1 MLVLQYPKD
10 KARVAKLLRRSS
22 TSDPETEAAVRAIIE
37 QVRTEG
43 DRAVVE
49 LTEKFDHVSL
59 KPKQFR
65 VPTDRLREAWNA
77 LPKPL
82 QEALRTAHRRIK
94 SYHTRQLTRGFVM
107 FDKYDNRMT
116 QRLLPLRR
124 AGVFVP
130 GFTADYPSTV
140 LMDIVP
146 ARVAGVDEIALLTPP
161 GRLETSGG
169 QASLGAAWLAGVD
182 EVYAVGGTPGIAALA
197 LGTETIPRVD
207 IIVGPGNK
215 YIATAKRLLY
225 GEIAID
231 MVAGPSEILVLA
243 DDTAEPRLVAADLLS
258 QAEHHDDAQA
268 MAILVGDY
276 DVDALVAEIE
286 VQTAASPRRQ
296 TIRRSLKTAGALI
309 RVATVDEAVDLAEA
323 KAPEHLEIVMRDARK
338 IADRIRNVGAI
349 FVGPHTPE
357 AIGDYVAGPNHT
369 LPTGGTARFFSPLS
383 VWSFLKAS
391 HVVEFTQKGLEALGP
406 DVVTIAEAEGL
417 VGHAESVKKR
427 LGRG

>member
-1 MLVLQYPKD
+1 MLVLDYPKD
-10 KARVAKLLRRSS
+10 KARIAKLLRHSS
-22 TSDPETEAAVRAIIE
+22 TADPETEAAVRAIIE
-37 QVRTEG
+37 QVRSEG
-43 DRAVVE
+43 DRAVAA
-49 LTEKFDHVSL
+49 LTEKFDHVTL
-59 KPKQFR
+59 TPRQFR
-65 VPTDRLREAWNA
+65 VPTDRLREAWNG

-94 SYHTRQLTRGFVM
+94 AYHVRQLTKGFAI
-107 FDKYDNRMT
+107 FDTFGNRLT
-116 QRLLPLRR
+116 QRILPLRR

-146 ARVAGVDEIALLTPP
+146 ARVAGVDQIALLTPP

-182 EVYAVGGTPGIAALA
+182 EVYAIGGTPGIAALA

-231 MVAGPSEILVLA
+231 MVAGPSEILVIA
-243 DDTAEPRLVAADLLS
+243 DATAEPRLVAADLLS

-268 MAILVGDY
+268 MAILVGEY
-276 DVDALVAEIE
+276 DVEALVAEIE
-286 VQTAASPRRQ
+286 SQTEASPRRD
-296 TIRRSLKTAGALI
+296 TIRRSLKAAGAII
-309 RVATVDEAVDLAEA
+309 RVTTSNEAVELAEA
-323 KAPEHLEIVMRDARK
+323 KAPEHLEIVTADARK
-338 IADRIRNVGAI
+338 LADRIRNVGAI

-357 AIGDYVAGPNHT
+357 AIGDYIAGPNHT

-391 HVVEFTQKGLEALGP
+391 HVVEFTRKGLEALGP
-406 DVVTIAEAEGL
+406 DVITIAEAEGL
-417 VGHAESVKKR
+417 VGHAESVRKR
-427 LGRG
+427 LKRG